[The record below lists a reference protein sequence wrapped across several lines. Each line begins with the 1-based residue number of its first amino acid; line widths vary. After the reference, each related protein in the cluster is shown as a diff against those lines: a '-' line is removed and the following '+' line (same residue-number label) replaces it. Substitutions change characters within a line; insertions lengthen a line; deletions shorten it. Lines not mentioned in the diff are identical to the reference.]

1 MATHSSILAWEILW
15 TEEPGRLHTVVWG
28 LKSQTELG
36 HHTTTTW
43 KHAASWVKKKKNK
56 KKPPSLF
63 FFVMSVSFKEAKG
76 LKLPIY
82 KDESLLP

>member
-1 MATHSSILAWEILW
+1 MQP
-15 TEEPGRLHTVVWG
+15 PGE
-28 LKSQTELG
+28 K
-36 HHTTTTW
+36 
-43 KHAASWVKKKKNK
+43 KKNKNKKKNK

>member
-1 MATHSSILAWEILW
+1 MPGKSYGQRSLVGYIQLYGASRVRQNLATIQQQLGNMQP
-15 TEEPGRLHTVVWG
+15 PG
-28 LKSQTELG
+28 E
-36 HHTTTTW
+36 
-43 KHAASWVKKKKNK
+43 KKKKKK